1 MKKIDI
7 SCTYLLILLI
17 GFSVAFNPI
26 WGDTINEDIQLSA
39 TDSTSGDEFG
49 HSVSIDN
56 GVAAIGAP
64 FDDDNGANSGAA
76 YLFDVSTGEQIVKLL
91 PLDDVAGAEFG
102 FSIAINNGIVAVGA
116 RADDENGTNAGAAYL
131 FDASTGNQLFKLTPN
146 DAEPNDE
153 FGNSIA
159 IDNDIVAVGAWRA
172 DEYGDGSG
180 AAYLFDATTGN
191 QLDKLLPPT
200 GNNYQTF
207 GVSIAMDD
215 GLVVIGARTFF
226 DLNDG
231 YTFAKAHLFDVSTG
245 DQLNELQPDILDLN
259 GDQGGHFADAID
271 IDNGLIAVGAPYRSV
286 VWDFSG
292 AAYVFNATT
301 GEQLH
306 FIFPDE
312 VWDRDHFGISISINN
327 GVVAIGSQE
336 DDDNGFDSGSAYL
349 YDALTGNEISKL
361 LASDG
366 VEFDLFGTSV
376 AIDGD
381 VTVVGAKGYTES
393 HTGSAYVYSGTTNG
407 IEGMDSNLSENFA
420 LNQNYPNPFNPL
432 TIISYELLE
441 DSYVSVTIYDLLGNV
456 INNLVSINQSSG
468 YKSVQW
474 NATNNL
480 GQPVS
485 AGVYLYSIETK
496 DFRQT
501 KKMILLK

>member
-245 DQLNELQPDILDLN
+245 NQLNEFQPDILDLN

-468 YKSVQW
+468 YKSVQC